1 MKSILVT
8 GATGF
13 IGSALVSQL
22 ESMNFEVIQ
31 FSSVDGDISDI
42 NFTERYENTKF
53 FHVFHLAAKTFVP
66 DSWKNPIDFYK
77 SAVLGTINILQLCSA
92 KKIPLTYVSAY
103 LYGIPENLPINE
115 EHRVRPN
122 NPYAHSKFLA
132 EDLCKFYSKFYDVN
146 ISIVRPFNVYGKGQK
161 KTFLI
166 PFIIDQVLHK
176 ETIKIKDLNPKRD
189 YIYLDDLV
197 RGLINTL
204 NSKEK
209 FSIFNLGSG
218 ASLSVSEIIQIIQKV
233 AGTNKKVVSE
243 EEERY
248 NEIMN
253 VVADIK
259 KSKKYLDWVPAYNF
273 EEGIKEILKKET

>member
-22 ESMNFEVIQ
+22 ESMDFEVIQ

-42 NFTERYENTKF
+42 NFIEKYENTKF